1 MHWVEEHLPKIHVH
15 LEPVSMTLF
24 GIRVLAVVIKSHW
37 IRMGPKSSAW
47 HPYKKG
53 GIWIQKHTGSRPC
66 DD

>member
-47 HPYKKG
+47 HPYKKR